1 MSTRGVCGDG
11 GGVGESTRFSVGGRT
26 GVGGARERQSL
37 GRHWR
42 RRRRRDV
49 MIKERATA
57 GAVSATGRR
66 IVPHLVRRWSV
77 WRPSVWRRSECA
89 GGVRDIVWRRRRRDT
104 ENEICGKKLS
114 SRLRGSRPLVP
125 DGGRRRQPSAFKYT
139 LYLSQSH
146 TYTHPY
152 SYSFPLVYDFPL
164 PFLHP
169 RHLSPGPHILGTR
182 GAAVDPAQRK
192 LIVRRAKRPKTSAM
206 VCWRWVAGVR
216 LGF

>member
-11 GGVGESTRFSVGGRT
+11 GGVGKSTRCSVGGRT

-49 MIKERATA
+49 MIKERA
-57 GAVSATGRR
+57 GAASATERR
-66 IVPHLVRRWSV
+66 IVPPPPVHRWSV

-89 GGVRDIVWRRRRRDT
+89 GGVRDIVWRRRRRRRR

-146 TYTHPY
+146 TYTHAFLFIL
-152 SYSFPLVYDFPL
+152 SRIWFSFALFP
-164 PFLHP
+164 P
-169 RHLSPGPHILGTR
+169 SSQAIS
-182 GAAVDPAQRK
+182 
-192 LIVRRAKRPKTSAM
+192 LIGRVSSEPVVRRRTPRKGNWLFDGYSGQKR
-206 VCWRWVAGVR
+206 VQWCVGDGW
-216 LGF
+216 LGLG

>member
-1 MSTRGVCGDG
+1 MSTRGVCGVS
-11 GGVGESTRFSVGGRT
+11 GGVAESTRCSVGGRT

-42 RRRRRDV
+42 RRRDV
-49 MIKERATA
+49 MIKERVTA

-66 IVPHLVRRWSV
+66 IVPHLVHRWPV

-146 TYTHPY
+146 TYAHAFLFIL
-152 SYSFPLVYDFPL
+152 SRVWFPFALPPPRPPL
-164 PFLHP
+164 SRAACP
-169 RHLSPGPHILGTR
+169 RNSWCGGGP
-182 GAAVDPAQRK
+182 
-192 LIVRRAKRPKTSAM
+192 RAKEIDCSTGIAAKNECNGVLAM
-206 VCWRWVAGVR
+206 GGWG
-216 LGF
+216 